1 MARNRGHLSPRI
13 AWQQLLAYVHS
24 ILPYPTVYRVYP
36 IYSCHILFYNESR
49 GANMATKRA
58 RKIHDYNQLNSL
70 SSVVL
75 WDTAPRLKKAKT
87 FYEVERE
94 ITRRRIHLVSIYLLT
109 YFQISMFSSR
119 PARVYV

>member
-1 MARNRGHLSPRI
+1 
-13 AWQQLLAYVHS
+13 
-24 ILPYPTVYRVYP
+24 
-36 IYSCHILFYNESR
+36 
-49 GANMATKRA
+49 MATKRA

-87 FYEVERE
+87 FYEVERV

-119 PARVYV
+119 PACVYV